1 MIWSIELPHLP
12 LIIQLLMA
20 VLVLTAAIY
29 DFITRRI
36 PNWLTASGVLVGLG
50 FNLLLYGAMGLRS
63 AGLGLAI
70 AFGVYFVFY
79 LLRAMGAGDVK
90 LMAALGALVGPAYW
104 FSLFV
109 LSSLLGAVFALI
121 LLLSKGQLRKTL
133 WNVGYVISELIRF
146 RAPYLAKPDLDVNS
160 KSAITLPHG
169 VTIACGALL
178 SVLLSR

>member
-1 MIWSIELPHLP
+1 MPSTPLPD
-12 LIIQLLMA
+12 LLRIL
-20 VLVLTAAIY
+20 LVVVACVAG
-29 DFITRRI
+29 ITDARSRKI
-36 PNWLTASGVLVGLG
+36 PNWLVL
-50 FNLLLYGAMGLRS
+50 
-63 AGLGLAI
+63 AGLIGG
-70 AFGVYFVFY
+70 FGSRFY
-79 LLRAMGAGDVK
+79 LQGGHGLLSALEGMLLAFVIYFPLWLLRGMGAGDVK